1 MSCEQQDED
10 KYIVEYDISEI
21 GKVLSEIREIE
32 SAFDNLKNQFYII
45 ETAIKNC
52 RLALHKLDKKEDLP

>member
-52 RLALHKLDKKEDLP
+52 RL